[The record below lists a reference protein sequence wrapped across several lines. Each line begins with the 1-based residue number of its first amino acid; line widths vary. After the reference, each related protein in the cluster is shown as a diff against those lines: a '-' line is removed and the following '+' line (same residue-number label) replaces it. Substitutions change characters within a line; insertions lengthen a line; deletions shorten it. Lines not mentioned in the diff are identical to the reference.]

1 MDDERIRIHSEAYKL
16 CIAEL
21 NTEYPDYHAAQV
33 YATLSIEEALRDL
46 ADRMSVALRRLC

>member
-1 MDDERIRIHSEAYKL
+1 MDDERVRVHSEAYKL

-46 ADRMSVALRRLC
+46 ADRMSVALRRLY